1 MSCICQNPQAA
12 QVTVN
17 GIVYC
22 QTIDTV
28 PPSCKPKSCP
38 PGYTLSEDKTE
49 CILAYNTGNLCPE
62 GYAYVYNEEEPGNS
76 YCQAS
81 NDIPADCI
89 CTADVIATPQTICS
103 GNTTSI
109 PLTSTLP
116 SGIVY
121 SWVVLQTG
129 VNGGTSGNSIASG
142 NSISQPLVATGN
154 TPGTAVYTITP
165 YEQGLTGCSG
175 TPIQVTVTVNPKP
188 NILVIP
194 ASPQT
199 VPNNSALNIAISSG
213 LPGTTFAWTVTAPT
227 TITGAAA
234 GSGTSIT
241 NTLVASVSGAVI
253 YHIVATA
260 PNGCTNTLEYTVNV
274 TSIPSCPNRRVAF
287 QICNSNSVRDDNF
300 AIYLNGT
307 HIGDVDLNQ
316 DALVGSVFIA
326 DLDVTHVI
334 TSADFTCPIS
344 NMVIYRFNPNLLQ
357 ATNTILMQNIQA
369 NGAGNAGVFEVRN
382 YLLTG
387 TSLSNPCVIANRNYA
402 PPNGGNA
409 TFTFDYTSCCVGD

>member
-1 MSCICQNPQAA
+1 MSCYCENENAILVDIQGVKYCETTT
-12 QVTVN
+12 TVS
-17 GIVYC
+17 
-22 QTIDTV
+22 
-28 PPSCKPKSCP
+28 PSCKPKSCP
-38 PGYTLSEDKTE
+38 PGYTLSEDETE
-49 CILAYNTGNLCPE
+49 CILAYNTGNLCPD
-62 GYAYVYNEEEPGNS
+62 GYLYVYVAQNPEDS
-76 YCQAS
+76 YCEAS
-81 NDIPADCI
+81 NDIPAECN
-89 CTADVIATPQTICS
+89 CLADVIASPQTICS
-103 GNTTSI
+103 GGNTSVA
-109 PLTSTLP
+109 LTSTLP
-116 SGIVY
+116 SGVVY

-142 NSISQPLVATGN
+142 NTISQPLVATGA
-154 TPGTAVYTITP
+154 TPGTAIYTITP
-165 YEQGLTGCSG
+165 YEQGLSGCSG

-194 ASPQT
+194 TSPQT
-199 VPNNSALNIAISSG
+199 VANNSTLNIAISSG

-227 TITGAAA
+227 TITGAVA

-241 NTLVASVSGAVI
+241 DTLVASASGAVT

-274 TSIPSCPNRRVAF
+274 TLIPNCPNRRVAF
-287 QICNSNSVRDDNF
+287 QICNSNSIKDDNF

-307 HIGDVDLNQ
+307 HIGDVDLNH

-326 DLDVTHVI
+326 DLDPTHVI

-387 TSLSNPCVIANRNYA
+387 TSLSSPCVIANRSYV

-409 TFTFDYTSCCVGD
+409 TFTFDYTSCCAGD